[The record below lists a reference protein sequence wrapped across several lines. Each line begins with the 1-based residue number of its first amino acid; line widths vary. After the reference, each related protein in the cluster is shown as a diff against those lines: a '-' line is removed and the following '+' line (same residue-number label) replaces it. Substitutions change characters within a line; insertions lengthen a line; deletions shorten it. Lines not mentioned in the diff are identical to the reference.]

1 MANNKLSPQLYLAS
15 ASPRRRELL
24 DQIGV
29 TYQLIAVDVDES
41 LIENEA
47 PETYVARLAISK
59 AQAGAKFADS
69 NLPVLGADTIVVQ
82 DQHIFG
88 KPKDKTSAMQMWQA
102 LSGRE
107 HQVITAVAIA
117 REKQCEHILCRTQVQ
132 FSELPEQVWAHYWAS
147 GEPCDKAGGYAIQG
161 KAAAFIESISG
172 SYSNVVGLPLYETTM
187 LLKKFGINIF

>member
-1 MANNKLSPQLYLAS
+1 MPQIYLAS

-41 LIENEA
+41 LIKNET
-47 PETYVARLAISK
+47 PEAYVTRLAISK
-59 AQAGAKFADS
+59 AQAGAQLAEK

-88 KPKDKTSAMQMWQA
+88 KPKDEASAMQMWQA

-117 REKQCEHILCRTQVQ
+117 KKDHKETPCENILCRTQVQ
-132 FSELPEQVWAHYWAS
+132 FSELPEQAWARYWAS
-147 GEPCDKAGGYAIQG
+147 GEPRDKAGGYAIQG
-161 KAAAFIESISG
+161 KAAAFIKSING
-172 SYSNVVGLPLYETTM
+172 SYSNVVGLPLHETVAV
-187 LLKKFGINIF
+187 LKKFDINIF